1 MGAMKINI
9 NGQIVGPENAFVS
22 VFDRGF
28 LYGDSIYEVTFTI
41 NSKAFLMDEHMDR
54 LWFSASRLALPIHLT
69 KDEMKMEVEKTLS
82 ALGLPRAYVRIIIT
96 RGEGEISLDPNT
108 ATKNNLVI
116 ITKELKENPAWWYEK
131 GVSVIIA
138 DTKRNPISSID
149 PNIKSGNYLNNVL
162 AMAEARDQGV
172 FDAIMLNHQGQVTEG
187 TTSNIWCVRAD
198 EFITPPLEA
207 GLLSGITRQ
216 TLMTL
221 ARASGMVVKEQNL
234 TPEELLGAQ
243 EVFLTSSTKL
253 LVPITKIDSQ
263 VISNG
268 APGPKT
274 LKLLDIYSKWIE
286 KQYGKGFL
294 PAFHG

>member
-1 MGAMKINI
+1 MKINI
-9 NGQIVGPENAFVS
+9 NGQIVGPEKAFVS

-41 NSKAFLMDEHMDR
+41 NSRPFMLEEHLDR

-69 KDEMKMEVEKTLS
+69 KDELQMEIEKTLA
-82 ALGLPRAYVRIIIT
+82 ALGEARAYIRIIIT
-96 RGEGEISLDPNT
+96 RGEGEISLDPHT

-116 ITKELKENPAWWYEK
+116 ITKPLSANPAWWYEK

-138 DTKRNPISSID
+138 DTKRNPINSID

-187 TTSNIWCVRAD
+187 TTSNIWCVKNGV
-198 EFITPPLEA
+198 FFTPPTSA

-216 TLMTL
+216 TLISL
-221 ARASGMVVKEQNL
+221 ARDHGMSVQEENL
-234 TPEELLGAQ
+234 TPKDLHDAG

-253 LVPITKIDSQ
+253 IVPITKIDSRL
-263 VISNG
+263 VSDG
-268 APGPKT
+268 TPGPKT
-274 LKLLDIYSKWIE
+274 RELLGIYSQWIE
-286 KQYGKGFL
+286 NQYGKGFM
-294 PAFHG
+294 PEFHG